1 MMSDRSIVGN
11 STEPLV
17 AVIVEEDG
25 EERVI
30 YFLEAPGDTGASDDA
45 LQAALAAIGSSSDL
59 DWEAWA
65 DELDRIRH
73 ESKPTPPIE
82 L

>member
-1 MMSDRSIVGN
+1 MVPDRSITAY
-11 STEPLV
+11 SAEPIV

-25 EERVI
+25 REMVRYFPEELVDAAI
-30 YFLEAPGDTGASDDA
+30 SDDA

-59 DWEAWA
+59 DWDAWA